1 MQAKESVKEE
11 AAKEAEEASASRAAG
26 EGGEA
31 EAAAEREAEEVAAKA
46 QEEAAANS
54 AANEKGREE
63 RAAEMLAL
71 AKAWKPSEHSD
82 DSKDANA
89 GYYGGFQL
97 TDEATIA
104 RMRGAAKELVLMAG
118 KKILNGEFNL
128 TRISFPIKCMCP
140 KTILQTL
147 SWSQSCM
154 NIYLNHAAS
163 LDDKVERV
171 KLLIVASMAS
181 SYHDKIFE
189 KPLNP
194 ILGETYQSYG
204 QDGSSI
210 VFEQTSHH
218 PPRSHYIVEGPDN
231 NYRGDGSLSFD
242 IKSNPYSATVN
253 CVGRRTMVF
262 KDGQKIEY
270 GWISD
275 YLWNIFM
282 GTMSHQYTGKLEF
295 RDNENG
301 IYAYFELGAYRM
313 RAQDYL
319 YGHIEKDGEK
329 VCEITGNYMGY
340 IDFDKVRYWDRRDQ
354 EHIHF

>member
-11 AAKEAEEASASRAAG
+11 AAKEAEEAAASRAAE

-54 AANEKGREE
+54 AANEKRREE

-194 ILGETYQSYG
+194 ILGETYECYG

-210 VFEQTSHH
+210 VFE
-218 PPRSHYIVEGPDN
+218 
-231 NYRGDGSLSFD
+231 
-242 IKSNPYSATVN
+242 
-253 CVGRRTMVF
+253 
-262 KDGQKIEY
+262 
-270 GWISD
+270 
-275 YLWNIFM
+275 
-282 GTMSHQYTGKLEF
+282 
-295 RDNENG
+295 
-301 IYAYFELGAYRM
+301 
-313 RAQDYL
+313 
-319 YGHIEKDGEK
+319 
-329 VCEITGNYMGY
+329 
-340 IDFDKVRYWDRRDQ
+340 
-354 EHIHF
+354 